1 MPGGDG
7 MPAAPMKGLTPVA
20 VPGIEAALAERRRAM
35 IAKLER
41 PHSRACVMT
50 LLVGIEE
57 MKDNQ
62 PAFDVVQQLA
72 GKYPIRVIAVGRAEG
87 ADGGLAAWV
96 NTECEGAESVAICT
110 EEIVLQSSAD
120 AVDRVISAV
129 RGSLVSELPVVLWW
143 RGSVPSGNPLWT
155 GLFALAD
162 RAIVDSHRFAFR
174 HAGGDAKAV
183 SSGRGHGPAAIK
195 ALRDLLRE
203 AGTRASV
210 RDLNWQRTAPWRAA
224 VATCFDDR
232 EMLALLPGIDRCA
245 ITFAGERDDD
255 PPSARALL
263 MAGWL
268 RNRLPRL
275 HEQSKV
281 AAGKRSGGLESG
293 RIVAVTLTSSTNKS
307 SLLLVRRA
315 APIGIEAQA
324 SSREGKAFRRWDF
337 GASTLTEAQLLD
349 GCLESLGSDPMFEAS
364 LRSAIS

>member
-20 VPGIEAALAERRRAM
+20 IPGIEAALAERRRAM

-203 AGTRASV
+203 AGTRERAGSELAKNRAVAGGGRDLLRRPRDAGAATRHRPV
-210 RDLNWQRTAPWRAA
+210 RDHLRWRTRRRSAFGPGA
-224 VATCFDDR
+224 VD
-232 EMLALLPGIDRCA
+232 
-245 ITFAGERDDD
+245 
-255 PPSARALL
+255 
-263 MAGWL
+263 
-268 RNRLPRL
+268 
-275 HEQSKV
+275 
-281 AAGKRSGGLESG
+281 GGL
-293 RIVAVTLTSSTNKS
+293 
-307 SLLLVRRA
+307 A
-315 APIGIEAQA
+315 AQ
-324 SSREGKAFRRWDF
+324 
-337 GASTLTEAQLLD
+337 
-349 GCLESLGSDPMFEAS
+349 
-364 LRSAIS
+364 